1 MLFWLRIAPIHCEGP
16 TFWQEFDI
24 YIEIR
29 NRRKFIGIGTP
40 PEKPQKIYESPLR
53 ETMRHQRLFKDPF
66 IKSQLDIAREFG
78 ITRARVSQIMALLK
92 LAPEIQKELLSF
104 KDQKAIRYFSERRLR
119 PLSAIK
125 DPAKQI
131 REFNKMKEK
140 LQFLTYN
147 LIE

>member
-1 MLFWLRIAPIHCEGP
+1 VSSWLSIALIHCESL

-40 PEKPQKIYESPLR
+40 PGKPQKTYESPIR
-53 ETMRHQRLFKDPF
+53 EAMGYQRLLKDPF

-78 ITRARVSQIMALLK
+78 ITRARVSQIIARLK
-92 LAPEIQKELLSF
+92 LAPEIQKELLSL
-104 KDQKAIRYFSERRLR
+104 KDQKAIRYFSKRRLK
-119 PLSAIK
+119 PLLAIK
-125 DPAKQI
+125 EPIKQI

-140 LQFLTYN
+140 LHVCCL
-147 LIE
+147 